1 MLFRSSRARLID
13 SKSRA
18 QYGKERRFELRA
30 TIRVQ
35 LLWHSVARDPFCI
48 YSAGTR
54 RGALVSDG
62 NGLCPAGEAVNHG
75 QNGLWRWPK
84 RARALAAYNVD
95 VERAEGL
102 IGWQMTK
109 RRARKRV
116 GVAITI
122 VHFACLREC
131 GDVTA
136 DARPPE
142 ALCDVAQR
150 RFVAVVRGL
159 VQCAE
164 HVFTKDGRYNN
175 ASGDGA
181 LIAVLEERVFDDEL
195 WPHVCKCFQRGI
207 RF

>member
-1 MLFRSSRARLID
+1 M
-13 SKSRA
+13 
-18 QYGKERRFELRA
+18 
-30 TIRVQ
+30 
-35 LLWHSVARDPFCI
+35 
-48 YSAGTR
+48 
-54 RGALVSDG
+54 
-62 NGLCPAGEAVNHG
+62 
-75 QNGLWRWPK
+75 
-84 RARALAAYNVD
+84 AAYNVD

-102 IGWQMTK
+102 IGLQMTK

-122 VHFACLREC
+122 AHFACLREC

-142 ALCDVAQR
+142 ALCNAAQH
-150 RFVAVVRGL
+150 RFLAVVRGF

-164 HVFTKDGRYNN
+164 HVFAKVSRYNN
-175 ASGDGA
+175 TSGDGA

-195 WPHVCKCFQRGI
+195 WQHVCECFQRGI